1 MLDLKFI
8 RENFALVQEGIRRKN
23 AAVDLEEV
31 RRLDNKRRELIV
43 AGDEKKAGLNK
54 LSRDIASLMKEGKSA
69 DELKKK
75 GKELSSEIGALDEG
89 RKNVEALL
97 KEALLRIPNIPHKD
111 IPTGDASCNRPIKE
125 WGGESVFD
133 FVPRDHI
140 ELANDLAL
148 VDFERG
154 AKIGGS
160 GFVLFTGTG
169 ASLVRA
175 LINFMLDL
183 HSDAH
188 GYSEVFPP
196 FLVRRECMT
205 GTGQLPNLEED
216 MYRTS
221 TDDLF
226 LIPTAE
232 VPVTNMYREEIL
244 PESRLPLYHTA
255 YSACFR
261 REAGSYGK
269 GTKGLVRV
277 HQFDKVELVKFVKPE
292 DSYSELERLLK
303 DAEEVL
309 RLLELRYRVMMLAS
323 GDLSF
328 AAAKCYDIEVYAPGM
343 KRWLEVSSCSNF
355 EDFQARRSN
364 IRLKRKDG
372 SVEFVHTLNGSG
384 VALPRL
390 IIALLEQHQQ
400 KDGSVTVPRALQKY
414 WRNHERIQR
423 RP

>member
-8 RENFALVQEGIRRKN
+8 RDNFELVQAGIRRKGSPVN
-23 AAVDLEEV
+23 LEEV
-31 RRLDNKRRELIV
+31 RLLDNKRRELIV

-69 DELKKK
+69 DELKKQ
-75 GKELSSEIGALDEG
+75 GKELSSEIDALDEEK
-89 RKNVEALL
+89 KNIEASL
-97 KEALLRIPNIPHKD
+97 KEVLLRIPNIPHKD
-111 IPTGDASCNRPIKE
+111 IPTGDASCNGVVKE
-125 WGGESVFD
+125 WGAESAFD
-133 FVPRDHI
+133 FIPRDHI
-140 ELANDLAL
+140 ELAKELAL

-160 GFVLFTGTG
+160 GFVLFTGKG

-183 HSDAH
+183 HIDAH

-196 FLVRRECMT
+196 FLARRECMT

-216 MYRTS
+216 MYKTS
-221 TDDLF
+221 ADDLF

-244 PESRLPLYHTA
+244 QEGQLPLYHTA
-255 YSACFR
+255 YTACFR

-269 GTKGLVRV
+269 DTKGLVRV

-292 DSYSELERLLK
+292 DSYGELERLLK

-309 RLLELRYRVMMLAS
+309 QLLELRYRVMMLAS

-355 EDFQARRSN
+355 EDFQARRCN

-372 SVEFVHTLNGSG
+372 KVEFLHTLNGSG

-390 IIALLEQHQQ
+390 IVALLEQHQQ
-400 KDGSVTVPRALQKY
+400 KDGSVAVPRALQKY
-414 WRNHERIQR
+414 WRNYASIQK